1 MTEVADPPQTQT
13 SGYSHDVVIDRGD
26 GFSDEPFIRLQ
37 ADELPPPGVQAIDN
51 TWALV
56 VRGGQAVAFLSP
68 EIVTSLDP
76 GQPVTVVFDGLE
88 DAYVADFG
96 QPRDYFRANLG
107 RPLEVSGRIVVFS
120 RDVADAVATRAV
132 LTDLATARCPRGRI
146 LPPGKMCS
154 RTCDCSRRH

>member
-1 MTEVADPPQTQT
+1 M
-13 SGYSHDVVIDRGD
+13 VIDRGD

-37 ADELPPPGVQAIDN
+37 ADELPPPGVQAIEN

-56 VRGGQAVAFLSP
+56 VGDGQPVAFISP

-76 GQPVTVVFDGLE
+76 DQPVAAIFDELR

-96 QPRDYFRANLG
+96 QPRDYFRASLG
-107 RPLEVSGRIVVFS
+107 RPLEVSGRVVVFS
-120 RDVADAVATRAV
+120 RDFTDAIATRAI

-146 LPPGKMCS
+146 LPPGKTCS
-154 RTCDCSRRH
+154 STCDCSRRQ